1 MLYRWLA
8 LTVAGLHFV
17 YLAYL
22 LFGGFLAWR
31 WPRTIAVHLVVVA
44 WAAFTLATQ
53 APCPLTG
60 LQNSLRELGGQR
72 ELGTTFINTYVRGVF
87 YPADHERLTQALVG
101 LLILVSWLGL
111 PARWRSARC
120 RHGRRAV
127 SRGRRGPS

>member
-8 LTVAGLHFV
+8 LAVAGLHFT

-31 WPRTIAVHLVVVA
+31 WPRTVAVHLLVVA
-44 WAAFTLATQ
+44 WAAFTLATR

-60 LQNSLRELGGQR
+60 LQDSLRELGGQP

-87 YPADHERLTQALVG
+87 YPADHERAAQALVG
-101 LLILVSWLGL
+101 LLILASWVGL
-111 PARWRSARC
+111 AARSAKRTAH
-120 RHGRRAV
+120 R
-127 SRGRRGPS
+127 